1 MRQNKKKNFV
11 IIALFVA
18 IVAMGVGYAALTQV
32 LTINGTASV
41 GDAKWQVEITDIKE
55 NAMVGATTKGDL
67 KYDATSATFAVDL
80 AYPGATATYDITVA
94 NNGTIDAVLESV
106 SGIEAANAANPVQIQ
121 YEILGATAGD
131 KLSAK
136 AGDSVDT
143 QVVQV
148 KVTWVADEV
157 NKDQIPTGVTSK
169 TATITLNYA
178 QDTNA

>member
-1 MRQNKKKNFV
+1 MLP
-11 IIALFVA
+11 LFLN
-18 IVAMGVGYAALTQV
+18 YS
-32 LTINGTASV
+32 ASS
-41 GDAKWQVEITDIKE
+41 DASC
-55 NAMVGATTKGDL
+55 A
-67 KYDATSATFAVDL
+67 S
-80 AYPGATATYDITVA
+80 
-94 NNGTIDAVLESV
+94 
-106 SGIEAANAANPVQIQ
+106 AANPVQIQ

-148 KVTWVADEV
+148 KVTWVADEA

>member
-1 MRQNKKKNFV
+1 MKQNKKKNFV

-55 NAMVGATTKGDL
+55 NSMVGATTKGDL
-67 KYDATSATFAVDL
+67 SYDATSATFAVDL

-94 NNGTIDAVLESV
+94 NNGTIDAALESI
-106 SGIEAANAANPVQIQ
+106 SGLETANTAAPVQIQ
-121 YEILGATAGD
+121 YEVLGVTAGD
-131 KLSAK
+131 KLAAK
-136 AGDSVDT
+136 SGDSVDT

-148 KVTWVADEV
+148 KVTWVADEA
-157 NKDQIPTGVTSK
+157 NKDQIPAGTTSK